1 MTFFYSPY
9 NLDRLDEK
17 GVFMGNQT
25 WQLQEAKN
33 KFSQLVEKARKF
45 GPQVVTKHGK
55 EAVVILSFEDYKKM
69 VHPENNLIDFL
80 QNSPLSKAKIDFSSL
95 RQKDKPRDITL

>member
-1 MTFFYSPY
+1 M
-9 NLDRLDEK
+9 NEQR
-17 GVFMGNQT
+17 

-45 GPQVVTKHGK
+45 GPQIVTKHGK

-69 VHPENNLIDFL
+69 IPPEDNLIEFL
-80 QNSPLSKAKIDFSSL
+80 RKSPLAQSEIDFSAL
-95 RQKDKPRDITL
+95 RQKDKPRDIVL

>member
-1 MTFFYSPY
+1 M
-9 NLDRLDEK
+9 ND
-17 GVFMGNQT
+17 QT

-45 GPQVVTKHGK
+45 GPQIVTKHGK

-69 VHPENNLIDFL
+69 IRPKDNLIEFL
-80 QNSPLSKAKIDFSSL
+80 RKSPLAQSKIDFSAL
-95 RQKDKPRDITL
+95 RQKDKPRDIIL